1 MTIAQWNYG
10 MQKYQSC
17 PNNAVGNEFGSRIKY
32 RLYKNSILVNDTG
45 WVGSTG
51 GNTGK
56 IGTIGGTGSCFNL
69 YQLIYTIPHLESYFT
84 SAVIT
89 DSYLIRVDIDNDQ
102 F

>member
-17 PNNAVGNEFGSRIKY
+17 PNDAVGNEYGISVKFRI
-32 RLYKNSILVNDTG
+32 YKNGILVNTYG
-45 WVGSTG
+45 YVSSAIA
-51 GNTGK
+51 GK
-56 IGTIGGTGSCFNL
+56 IGTINGSGSCFTNYHINYL
-69 YQLIYTIPHLESYFT
+69 PNLESYFT

-89 DSYLIRVDIDNDQ
+89 DSYLIKVDILNDQ